1 MPKTLILASASPR
14 RKEIL
19 AKMGYEFEIVVADVE
34 ESEDESLG
42 LEGLSILNARL
53 KAEAVYAQ
61 IENDN
66 AVVIGSDTVVWL
78 DGKAYGKPK
87 DEAQSLQFL
96 TELSG
101 KTHQVG
107 TGVAITTQTGTKTFC
122 EIAHVT
128 FKPLTE
134 ADILSYIRDIP
145 VMDKAGSYAIQDGG
159 DRIIERYEGEYE
171 TIMGLPHARLKQAL
185 DEYNF

>member
-1 MPKTLILASASPR
+1 MKLILGSGSPR

-19 AKMGYEFEIVVADVE
+19 GKMGYDFEVITVPGLE

-42 LEGLSILNARL
+42 LEGLSILNAEL

-61 IENDN
+61 IDDN
-66 AVVIGSDTVVWL
+66 QAVVIGSDTVVWL

-87 DEAQSLQFL
+87 DEAHSLQFL
-96 TELSG
+96 SELAG

-107 TGVAITTQTGTKTFC
+107 TGVAITTQNGTKTFC
-122 EIAHVT
+122 EVAHVT

-134 ADILSYIRDIP
+134 ADIRSYIRDIP

-159 DRIIERYEGEYE
+159 DRIIAKYEGEYE
-171 TIMGLPHARLKQAL
+171 TIMGLPYARLAHELRAYAL
-185 DEYNF
+185 